1 MYIQVCTQVMYS
13 IVGSH
18 LCISLIFSSFSR
30 RAIGRFQHYNSRTH
44 SITKKPTENFR
55 QVHKIEQTH
64 KQLCTFRYVHRSC
77 TILQVLIYVSALCLA
92 HIREGLQPVFAVLN
106 QASVVPIIVF
116 SIFCFFSH
124 AHIWILHPPVLEIP
138 HVEWFSFC
146 LLLVVII
153 WSII

>member
-1 MYIQVCTQVMYS
+1 MYIQVCAQVMYSIVGSHLCICLIFISSPKGALSHFRHYNLVHMLLQKSLQKLQVGTNNRAQLKTIMYIQVCTQVMYS

-64 KQLCTFRYVHRSC
+64 KQLCTFRYVHR
-77 TILQVLIYVSALCLA
+77 
-92 HIREGLQPVFAVLN
+92 
-106 QASVVPIIVF
+106 
-116 SIFCFFSH
+116 
-124 AHIWILHPPVLEIP
+124 
-138 HVEWFSFC
+138 
-146 LLLVVII
+146 
-153 WSII
+153 